1 MINVIGSAKAA
12 VQRLLIIVFVG
23 AIFGCSPKVD
33 TAKSSSKVVATVNGE
48 IITQDDV
55 NFLLQKLM
63 SGVPATDAD
72 STLQKKIVDSLIA
85 SKAMTIKV
93 KAQLSEAELKDIEQ
107 ASKNFEE
114 ELYVKAYL
122 QKNIT
127 PEPVTGAMVKAY
139 YEQNPEQF
147 GAHTTQSFQILK
159 LDASASEEVRNN
171 LLAHVVE
178 IKADKDW
185 GFKKALYEKRFGLTY
200 QEGNNLPGLLNE
212 KLSEAISK
220 LGEKQTS
227 NVLALDDG
235 LYLVRV
241 VKVESLGPKA
251 LSLVSSSIRKT
262 LAAKQLKTAVKKATE
277 ESLTGL
283 SVKKDF

>member
-1 MINVIGSAKAA
+1 MINVMGSTKAA

-23 AIFGCSPKVD
+23 SIFGCAPKTD
-33 TAKSSSKVVATVNGE
+33 TAKSSSKVVATVDGE
-48 IITQDDV
+48 KITQDDV
-55 NFLLQKLM
+55 DFLLQKLM
-63 SGVPATDAD
+63 SGAPSAEAD
-72 STLQKKIVDSLIA
+72 SILQKKIIDSLIA
-85 SKAMTIKV
+85 SRAMKIKV
-93 KAQLSEAELKDIEQ
+93 KAQLSEEELKDIAQ

-127 PEPVTGAMVKAY
+127 PEPVTEAMVKAY

-147 GAHTTQSFQILK
+147 GAHVNQSFELLK

-171 LLAHVVE
+171 LLAHVAEV
-178 IKADKDW
+178 KADKDW
-185 GFKKALYEKRFGLTY
+185 GFKKALYEKRFRLIY
-200 QEGNNLPGLLNE
+200 QEGNNLPGLLNQ
-212 KLSEAISK
+212 KLSVAISK

-227 NVLALDDG
+227 NLLSLDDG

-262 LAAKQLKTAVKKATE
+262 LAAKQLKSAVKKATE